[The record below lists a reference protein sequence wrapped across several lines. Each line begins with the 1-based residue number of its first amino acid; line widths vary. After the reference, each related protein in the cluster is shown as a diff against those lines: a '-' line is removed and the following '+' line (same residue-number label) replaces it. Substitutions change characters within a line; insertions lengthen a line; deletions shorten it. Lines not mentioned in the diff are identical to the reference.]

1 LPDPLQPIRDLPN
14 DSTTAM
20 NRADLST
27 SASGNSGREA
37 PQPSEADV
45 VHVLVEVEQA
55 TKKSAP
61 RDGPIAPNR
70 SALPQAGPSR
80 TLGVILYLSV
90 GFALVMLLGWTVQN
104 GARRIHS
111 SVNSITDWGNGGGL
125 QSGAAATG
133 SSSSQQADAESL
145 LERLASGDSIAA
157 DQILSESDRWIGE
170 TQRTAKANQ
179 LVIAALNQR
188 DLHLRE
194 AALQATLALDGV
206 SRDAGGLN
214 RLQLSLADRNT
225 RAWALWMLGAL
236 GNREVEQKQRFV
248 QTLRG
253 YLDDPDARTRAG
265 AVYSL
270 GLVAT
275 DETVPMM
282 LERFRNDPSPV
293 VQESAACSL
302 AEAGM
307 YTHEQ
312 RMEAAA
318 SFVGWMD
325 ETQLS
330 AQQKGWIEH
339 ALRDISGLNFGTD
352 APAWRQWYS
361 GTR

>member
-14 DSTTAM
+14 DPATATP
-20 NRADLST
+20 RADASAT
-27 SASGNSGREA
+27 ASGLSGREA
-37 PQPSEADV
+37 PQPPEADV
-45 VHVLVEVEQA
+45 ARAPVEVEQA

-61 RDGPIAPNR
+61 PDGPVVPDR
-70 SALPQAGPSR
+70 SAPPQSGPSR

-90 GFALVMLLGWTVQN
+90 GFALVMLLGWTAQN

-111 SVNSITDWGNGGGL
+111 SVSSITDWGDGGGL
-125 QSGAAATG
+125 QSGATARG
-133 SSSSQQADAESL
+133 SNSSQQAEAESL
-145 LERLASGDSIAA
+145 LERLASGDSTAA

-170 TQRTAKANQ
+170 TQRTARANQ
-179 LVIAALNQR
+179 LVNAALNQR

-236 GNREVEQKQRFV
+236 GNREVEEKQRVV

-253 YLDDPDARTRAG
+253 YLDDPDARTRSG
-265 AVYSL
+265 AVSAL

-275 DETVPMM
+275 DETVPMT

-312 RMEAAA
+312 RMVAAA
-318 SFVGWMD
+318 SFVGWMGD
-325 ETQLS
+325 AQLS
-330 AQQKGWIEH
+330 AQQKGWMEH